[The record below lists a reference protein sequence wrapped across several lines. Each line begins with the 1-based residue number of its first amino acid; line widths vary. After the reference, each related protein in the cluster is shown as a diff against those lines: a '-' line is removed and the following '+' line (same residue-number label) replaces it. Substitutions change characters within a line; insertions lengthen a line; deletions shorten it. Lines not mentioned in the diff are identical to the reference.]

1 MCIINMKYLPVRN
14 LNTWPWADWNKWLS
28 KKCMCGCTV
37 KDWMTSGFSEM
48 EQVWVLD
55 GYEPGSSHYRITVS
69 SHFWLVSGPITSGMS
84 SINPCISV
92 WMKVHQTTMFCW
104 EVPNYGVYSEITGWQ
119 GVHWDKY
126 QRQWAC
132 SGFFLASHFHFA
144 GIFVVN
150 YYTI

>member
-1 MCIINMKYLPVRN
+1 MHLCTPTLWSTGVLLSRSVHLYTVAFWIFIPISILCFLQSKCPWCFDVYHKYEVFPVRN

-28 KKCMCGCTV
+28 KNCMCGCTV

-55 GYEPGSSHYRITVS
+55 GYKPGSSHYRITVS

-92 WMKVHQTTMFCW
+92 WMKVLQTTMFLL
-104 EVPNYGVYSEITGWQ
+104 GS
-119 GVHWDKY
+119 
-126 QRQWAC
+126 A
-132 SGFFLASHFHFA
+132 
-144 GIFVVN
+144 
-150 YYTI
+150 